1 MLTPESGLGPVL
13 LLTAGSI
20 GVYALLALGLERR
33 RIPVEIA
40 PRRIAGLLWGA
51 LFGALSF
58 GIVLALML
66 VTGAATLTF
75 NGIAWASLGGA
86 LFSGIAVAVWEEV
99 LFRFG
104 VFRILEELT
113 GTSIA
118 AIGSGVIFGVAHA
131 GTAEATVWGIIAIML
146 QAGLPLAL
154 LYALTRSLWVV
165 IAFHWAWNATQGPIV
180 GAAVSGNESSP
191 GIWTLNPH
199 GPEILSGDA
208 FGPEGSIFPVIVL
221 GIVAVVLAVLLV
233 RHIAVV
239 APMWT
244 RRARQRVTG

>member
-66 VTGAATLTF
+66 VTGA
-75 NGIAWASLGGA
+75 
-86 LFSGIAVAVWEEV
+86 
-99 LFRFG
+99 
-104 VFRILEELT
+104 
-113 GTSIA
+113 
-118 AIGSGVIFGVAHA
+118 
-131 GTAEATVWGIIAIML
+131 EATVWGIIAIML

-199 GPEILSGDA
+199 GPEVLSGDA